1 VSLKDIRLKPGQIGM
16 DNRHR
21 QFEALVGA
29 YAADLHR
36 YAYWLCR
43 QRELAE
49 DLVQE
54 TFMRA
59 WKSLDSLQD
68 YTAAKSWLITIL
80 RREMAR
86 HFERRQLDLTSL
98 DDAVVEHIASEASD
112 PAEILLLRQV
122 VANLPL
128 EYREPL
134 LLQVIGGFSCDEIAT
149 ELGIKP
155 GAVMTRLFRARQK
168 LRASFDVEHTV
179 ESSKG

>member
-1 VSLKDIRLKPGQIGM
+1 MKDIRLNSGQIGM
-16 DNRHR
+16 DNRQR

-86 HFERRQLDLTSL
+86 HFERRQLDLISL
-98 DDAVVEHIASEASD
+98 DDEVVEQIAAESSDSSE
-112 PAEILLLRQV
+112 IILLRQTM
-122 VANLPL
+122 AELPL

-134 LLQVIGGFSCDEIAT
+134 LLQVIGGYSCDEIAT
-149 ELGIKP
+149 ELGIKS

-168 LRASFDVEHTV
+168 LRANFGVEHTI

>member
-1 VSLKDIRLKPGQIGM
+1 M
-16 DNRHR
+16 DNKQR

-29 YAADLHR
+29 YAADLYR
-36 YAYWLCR
+36 YAYWLCQ

-54 TFMRA
+54 TYMRA
-59 WKSLDSLQD
+59 WKSLHGLQD

-80 RREMAR
+80 RRENAR

-98 DDAVVEHIASEASD
+98 DDKEVEQVVMESTD
-112 PAEILLLRQV
+112 PIEMILLRQ
-122 VANLPL
+122 AMADLPL

-134 LLQVIGGFSCDEIAT
+134 LLQVVAGLSCDEIAT

-168 LRASFDVEHTV
+168 LRASYEDEQTV

>member
-1 VSLKDIRLKPGQIGM
+1 MKDIRLNSGQIGM
-16 DNRHR
+16 DNKQR

-86 HFERRQLDLTSL
+86 HFERRQLDLISL
-98 DDAVVEHIASEASD
+98 DDEVVEQIAAESSDSSE
-112 PAEILLLRQV
+112 ITLLRQ
-122 VANLPL
+122 AMADLPL

-134 LLQVIGGFSCDEIAT
+134 LLQVIGGYSCDEIAT
-149 ELGIKP
+149 ELGIKS

-168 LRASFDVEHTV
+168 LRARFEVEHTI

>member
-1 VSLKDIRLKPGQIGM
+1 MKDIRLNSCHIGM
-16 DNRHR
+16 DDRQR

-86 HFERRQLDLTSL
+86 HFERRQLDLISL
-98 DDAVVEHIASEASD
+98 DDDVVEQIAAESVDPSE
-112 PAEILLLRQV
+112 ITLLRQ
-122 VANLPL
+122 AMADLPL

-134 LLQVIGGFSCDEIAT
+134 LLQVIGGYSCDEIAT

-168 LRASFDVEHTV
+168 LRASFEVEHTI

>member
-1 VSLKDIRLKPGQIGM
+1 MKDIRLNSGHIGM
-16 DNRHR
+16 DDRQR

-86 HFERRQLDLTSL
+86 HFERRQLDLISL
-98 DDAVVEHIASEASD
+98 DDDVVEQIAAESVDPSE
-112 PAEILLLRQV
+112 ITLLRQ
-122 VANLPL
+122 AMADLPL

-134 LLQVIGGFSCDEIAT
+134 LLQVIGGYSCDEIAT

-168 LRASFDVEHTV
+168 LRASFEVEHTI

>member
-1 VSLKDIRLKPGQIGM
+1 
-16 DNRHR
+16 
-21 QFEALVGA
+21 
-29 YAADLHR
+29 
-36 YAYWLCR
+36 
-43 QRELAE
+43 
-49 DLVQE
+49 
-54 TFMRA
+54 MRA

-86 HFERRQLDLTSL
+86 HFERRQLDLISL
-98 DDAVVEHIASEASD
+98 DDDVVERIATESTD
-112 PAEILLLRQV
+112 TTEIILLRQ
-122 VANLPL
+122 AMAELPL

-134 LLQVIGGFSCDEIAT
+134 LLQVIGGYSCDEIAT

-168 LRASFDVEHTV
+168 LRANFEVEHTI

>member
-1 VSLKDIRLKPGQIGM
+1 
-16 DNRHR
+16 
-21 QFEALVGA
+21 
-29 YAADLHR
+29 LHR

-86 HFERRQLDLTSL
+86 HFERRQLDLISL
-98 DDAVVEHIASEASD
+98 DDDVVEQIAVESSDSSE
-112 PAEILLLRQV
+112 IILLRQ
-122 VANLPL
+122 AMADLPL

-134 LLQVIGGFSCDEIAT
+134 LLQVIGGYSCDEIAT
-149 ELGIKP
+149 ELGIKS

-168 LRASFDVEHTV
+168 LRARFEVEHAI

>member
-1 VSLKDIRLKPGQIGM
+1 MKDIRLKSGQIGM
-16 DNRHR
+16 DNKQR

-98 DDAVVEHIASEASD
+98 DDDVIDRIATDSSD
-112 PAEILLLRQV
+112 PSDLMLLRQ
-122 VANLPL
+122 AMENLPL

-168 LRASFDVEHTV
+168 LRASFEVEQTID
-179 ESSKG
+179 SSKG

>member
-1 VSLKDIRLKPGQIGM
+1 MKDIRLNSGQIGM
-16 DNRHR
+16 DNKQR

-29 YAADLHR
+29 YAADLNR

-98 DDAVVEHIASEASD
+98 DDDVMEQIAIESAD
-112 PAEILLLRQV
+112 PTEIILLRQ
-122 VANLPL
+122 AMADLPL

-134 LLQVIGGFSCDEIAT
+134 LLQVIGGYSCDEIAT

-168 LRASFDVEHTV
+168 LRARFEVEHTI

>member
-1 VSLKDIRLKPGQIGM
+1 MKDIRLNSGQIGM
-16 DNRHR
+16 YNKQR

-86 HFERRQLDLTSL
+86 HFERRQLDLISL
-98 DDAVVEHIASEASD
+98 DDEVVEQIAAESSDSSE
-112 PAEILLLRQV
+112 IILLRQ
-122 VANLPL
+122 AMADLPL

-134 LLQVIGGFSCDEIAT
+134 LLQVIGGYSCDEIAT
-149 ELGIKP
+149 ELGIKS

-168 LRASFDVEHTV
+168 LRARFEVEHTI

>member
-1 VSLKDIRLKPGQIGM
+1 MRLKDIRLKPGQIGM
-16 DNRHR
+16 DTRQR

-86 HFERRQLDLTSL
+86 HFERRQLDLTAL
-98 DDAVVEHIASEASD
+98 DDAVVEQIASEESD

-179 ESSKG
+179 ESIKG

>member
-1 VSLKDIRLKPGQIGM
+1 MKDIRLNSGQIGM
-16 DNRHR
+16 DNRQR

-86 HFERRQLDLTSL
+86 HFERRQLDLISL
-98 DDAVVEHIASEASD
+98 DDEVVEQIAAESSDSSE
-112 PAEILLLRQV
+112 ITLLRQ
-122 VANLPL
+122 AMADLPL

-134 LLQVIGGFSCDEIAT
+134 LLQVIGGYSCDEIAT
-149 ELGIKP
+149 ELGIKS

-168 LRASFDVEHTV
+168 LRARFEVEHTI